1 MFKKLLVVV
10 IVVASLAGLIGIASA
25 WFTDTKVGGD
35 NLFTSGTII
44 LNTSPIT
51 ATIKLSNMAPGD
63 EFTVPVTVTNAGS
76 LPLRY
81 AVTSVATNTDDK
93 ALMGQLDLAIK
104 YAATSENC
112 DEAGFPLYGT
122 PIRADGDLGSLTP
135 GTNVIGDPAQG
146 DDTGDRTLA
155 ASASEVL
162 CLNIKLPFASGNQ
175 FQGAATT
182 ATFTFAGEQTDN
194 NP

>member
-10 IVVASLAGLIGIASA
+10 IVVASLAGLIGAA
-25 WFTDTKVGGD
+25 AAFFTDTKVGGD
-35 NLFTSGTII
+35 NVFTSGTVI

-51 ATIKLSNMAPGD
+51 GTITLLNMAPGD

-81 AVTSVATNTDDK
+81 AVTSVATDDGK

-104 YAATSENC
+104 FHATSAAGC
-112 DEAGFPLYGT
+112 DEAGFPLFGES
-122 PIRADGDLGSLTP
+122 IRANGDLGSLV
-135 GTNVIGDPAQG
+135 GLNVIGDPAEG

-155 ASASEVL
+155 ASDLEVL
-162 CLNIKLPFASGNQ
+162 CLNIKLPDATGNA
-175 FQGAATT
+175 FQAATTT
-182 ATFTFAGEQTDN
+182 ATFTFAAEQTAN
-194 NP
+194 ND